1 LLSHSQYGN
10 HPRMIDTAYALA
22 GALTGF
28 VVGLTGVG
36 GGALMTPILLIFF
49 GVSPTTAIATD
60 LWFAAITKLV
70 GARVH
75 NTNGNV
81 DWQVAKRLWLG
92 SLPMALLIVVIVSLG
107 AQFAKVDWLTKAI
120 AVVVFVTAI
129 GLLVAPKLVAYARG
143 RRIGR
148 PERFKAIQPTLTVV
162 SGGALGL
169 CVALTSVGAGALGSV
184 MLLYLYPLRMT
195 PHRLVAT
202 DIVHAI
208 PLAMVAGL
216 GYLFA
221 GMVDWWM
228 LASLLS
234 GSIPMVLLGSML
246 AGKIS
251 GRWIQIALALVL
263 MAAGVKVL
271 M

>member
-1 LLSHSQYGN
+1 
-10 HPRMIDTAYALA
+10 MIDAAYALA

-60 LWFAAITKLV
+60 LWFAAITKLA

-75 NTNGNV
+75 HTNGNV

-107 AQFAKVDWLTKAI
+107 AQVAKVDWLTKAI
-120 AVVVFVTAI
+120 GIVVLITAI

-143 RRIGR
+143 RRIGQ
-148 PERFKAIQPTLTVV
+148 PERFKAVQPALTVV
-162 SGGALGL
+162 SGGVLGL

-208 PLAMVAGL
+208 PLAVVAGL

-228 LASLLS
+228 LASLLV
-234 GSIPMVLLGSML
+234 GSIPTVLLGSLL
-246 AGKIS
+246 AGKIP
-251 GRWIQIALALVL
+251 GRAVQLALALVL
-263 MAAGVKVL
+263 LVAGVKVL
-271 M
+271 V

>member
-1 LLSHSQYGN
+1 
-10 HPRMIDTAYALA
+10 MIDTAYALA

-75 NTNGNV
+75 HTNGNV

-92 SLPMALLIVVIVSLG
+92 SLPMASLIVLIVSLG
-107 AQFAKVDWLTKAI
+107 AQVAKVDWLTKAI
-120 AVVVFVTAI
+120 GIVVLITAI
-129 GLLVAPKLVAYARG
+129 GLLVAPKLVTYARG
-143 RRIGR
+143 RRIGH
-148 PERFKAIQPTLTVV
+148 PERFKAAQPALTVM
-162 SGGALGL
+162 SGGLLGL

-208 PLAMVAGL
+208 PLAAVAGL
-216 GYLFA
+216 GYLLA

-228 LASLLS
+228 LASLLV
-234 GSIPMVLLGSML
+234 GSVPTVLLGSLL
-246 AGKIS
+246 AGKIP
-251 GRWIQIALALVL
+251 GRAVQLALALVL

>member
-1 LLSHSQYGN
+1 
-10 HPRMIDTAYALA
+10 MIDTAYALA

-28 VVGLTGVG
+28 IVGLTGVG

-60 LWFAAITKLV
+60 LWFAATTKLV
-70 GARVH
+70 GVRVH
-75 NTNGNV
+75 HTNGNV
-81 DWQVAKRLWLG
+81 DWQIAKRLWLG

-107 AQFAKVDWLTKAI
+107 AQVAKVDWLTKAI
-120 AVVVFVTAI
+120 GIVVLITAI
-129 GLLVAPKLVAYARG
+129 GLLIAPKLVAYAKG
-143 RRIGR
+143 RRIGQ
-148 PERFKAIQPTLTVV
+148 PERFKAIQPALTVI
-162 SGGALGL
+162 SGGVLGL

-208 PLAMVAGL
+208 PLAVVAGL

-228 LASLLS
+228 LASLLV
-234 GSIPMVLLGSML
+234 GSIPTVLLGSLL
-246 AGKIS
+246 AGKIP
-251 GRWIQIALALVL
+251 GRAVQLALALVL
-263 MAAGVKVL
+263 VAAGVKVL
-271 M
+271 L

>member
-1 LLSHSQYGN
+1 
-10 HPRMIDTAYALA
+10 MIDTAYALA

-75 NTNGNV
+75 HNNGNV

-107 AQFAKVDWLTKAI
+107 AQVAKVDWLTKAI
-120 AVVVFVTAI
+120 GFVVLITAI

-143 RRIGR
+143 RRIDQ
-148 PERFKAIQPTLTVV
+148 PERFKAVQPALTVV
-162 SGGALGL
+162 SGGVLGL

-208 PLAMVAGL
+208 PLAVVAGL

-228 LASLLS
+228 LASLLV
-234 GSIPMVLLGSML
+234 GSVPTVLLGSLL
-246 AGKIS
+246 AGKIP
-251 GRWIQIALALVL
+251 GRGIQIALALVL
-263 MAAGVKVL
+263 VAAGIKVL
-271 M
+271 L

>member
-1 LLSHSQYGN
+1 
-10 HPRMIDTAYALA
+10 MIDTAYALA

-75 NTNGNV
+75 HTNGNV

-107 AQFAKVDWLTKAI
+107 AQVAKADWLTKAI
-120 AVVVFVTAI
+120 GIVVLITAI
-129 GLLVAPKLVAYARG
+129 GLLVAPKLVAYAKG
-143 RRIGR
+143 RRIGQ
-148 PERFKAIQPTLTVV
+148 PERFKAIQPALTVI
-162 SGGALGL
+162 SGGVLGL

-208 PLAMVAGL
+208 PLAVVAGL

-228 LASLLS
+228 LASLLV
-234 GSIPMVLLGSML
+234 GSIPTVLLGSLM
-246 AGKIS
+246 AGKVS
-251 GRWIQIALALVL
+251 GR
-263 MAAGVKVL
+263 
-271 M
+271 

>member
-1 LLSHSQYGN
+1 MTN
-10 HPRMIDTAYALA
+10 MIATSYSLA

-36 GGALMTPILLIFF
+36 GGALMTPILLLFF

-60 LWFAAITKLV
+60 LWFAAITKLFAARIHN
-70 GARVH
+70 GAGH
-75 NTNGNV
+75 V
-81 DWQVAKRLWLG
+81 DWQVVRRLWLG
-92 SLPMALLIVVIVSLG
+92 SLPMAIFVVATVSLG
-107 AQFAKVDWLTKAI
+107 GAIQKVSGLTQAVGI
-120 AVVVFVTAI
+120 AVIITAL
-129 GLLVAPKLVAYARG
+129 GLMFSARLRAMARK
-143 RRIGR
+143 RRIAD
-148 PERFKAIQPTLTVV
+148 PEKFKAVQPGLTVA
-162 SGGALGL
+162 GGATLGL
-169 CVALTSVGAGALGSV
+169 CVGLTSVGAGALGSV

-221 GMVDWWM
+221 GLVNWQM
-228 LASLLS
+228 LLSLLA
-234 GSIPMVLLGSML
+234 GSIPAVIAGSLL
-246 AGKIS
+246 AGKFS

-263 MAAGVKVL
+263 LATGVRTL
-271 M
+271 A

>member
-1 LLSHSQYGN
+1 
-10 HPRMIDTAYALA
+10 MIDVAYALA

-75 NTNGNV
+75 HTNGNV

-107 AQFAKVDWLTKAI
+107 AQVAKVDWLTKAI
-120 AVVVFVTAI
+120 GIVVLITAM

-143 RRIGR
+143 RRIGQ
-148 PERFKAIQPTLTVV
+148 PERFKAVQPALTVV
-162 SGGALGL
+162 SGGVLGL

-208 PLAMVAGL
+208 PLAVVAGL

-228 LASLLS
+228 LASLLV
-234 GSIPMVLLGSML
+234 GSVPTVLLGSLL
-246 AGKIS
+246 AGKIP
-251 GRWIQIALALVL
+251 GRAVQIALALVL

-271 M
+271 V

>member
-1 LLSHSQYGN
+1 
-10 HPRMIDTAYALA
+10 M
-22 GALTGF
+22 
-28 VVGLTGVG
+28 
-36 GGALMTPILLIFF
+36 MTPILLIFF

-75 NTNGNV
+75 HTNGNV

-107 AQFAKVDWLTKAI
+107 AQVAKVDWLTKAI
-120 AVVVFVTAI
+120 GFVVLITAI
-129 GLLVAPKLVAYARG
+129 GLLIAPKLVAYARG
-143 RRIGR
+143 RRIGQ
-148 PERFKAIQPTLTVV
+148 PERFKAVQPALTVV
-162 SGGALGL
+162 SGGVLGL

-208 PLAMVAGL
+208 PLAVVAGL

-228 LASLLS
+228 LASLLV
-234 GSIPMVLLGSML
+234 GSIPTVLLGSLL
-246 AGKIS
+246 AGKIP
-251 GRWIQIALALVL
+251 GRGIQIALALVL
-263 MAAGVKVL
+263 VAAGIKVL
-271 M
+271 L

>member
-1 LLSHSQYGN
+1 
-10 HPRMIDTAYALA
+10 MIDTAYALA

-75 NTNGNV
+75 HTNGNV

-107 AQFAKVDWLTKAI
+107 AQVAKVDWLTKAI
-120 AVVVFVTAI
+120 GFVVLITAI
-129 GLLVAPKLVAYARG
+129 GLLIAPKLVAYARG
-143 RRIGR
+143 RRIGQ
-148 PERFKAIQPTLTVV
+148 PERFKAVQPALTVV
-162 SGGALGL
+162 SGGVLGL

-208 PLAMVAGL
+208 PLAVVAGL

-228 LASLLS
+228 LASLLV
-234 GSIPMVLLGSML
+234 GSIPTVLLGSL
-246 AGKIS
+246 IAGKIP
-251 GRWIQIALALVL
+251 GRGIQIALALVL
-263 MAAGVKVL
+263 VAAGIKVL
-271 M
+271 L

>member
-1 LLSHSQYGN
+1 
-10 HPRMIDTAYALA
+10 MIDVAYALA

-75 NTNGNV
+75 HTNGNV
-81 DWQVAKRLWLG
+81 DWQVARRLWLG
-92 SLPMALLIVVIVSLG
+92 SLPVALLIVVIVSLG
-107 AQFAKVDWLTKAI
+107 AQVAKVDWLTKAI
-120 AVVVFVTAI
+120 GIVVLITAM

-143 RRIGR
+143 RRIGQ
-148 PERFKAIQPTLTVV
+148 PERFKAVQPALTVV
-162 SGGALGL
+162 SGGVLGL

-208 PLAMVAGL
+208 PLAVVAGL

-228 LASLLS
+228 LASLLV
-234 GSIPMVLLGSML
+234 GSVPTVLLGSLL
-246 AGKIS
+246 AGKIP
-251 GRWIQIALALVL
+251 GRAVQIALALVL

-271 M
+271 V

>member
-1 LLSHSQYGN
+1 
-10 HPRMIDTAYALA
+10 MIDTAYALA

-60 LWFAAITKLV
+60 LWFAAITKLA

-75 NTNGNV
+75 HTNGNV

-92 SLPMALLIVVIVSLG
+92 SLPVALLIVVIVSLG
-107 AQFAKVDWLTKAI
+107 AQVAKVDWLTKAI
-120 AVVVFVTAI
+120 GIVVLITAI

-143 RRIGR
+143 RRIGQ
-148 PERFKAIQPTLTVV
+148 PERFKAAQPALTVM
-162 SGGALGL
+162 SGGVLGL

-208 PLAMVAGL
+208 PLAVVAGL

-228 LASLLS
+228 LASLLV
-234 GSIPMVLLGSML
+234 GSIPTVLLGSLL
-246 AGKIS
+246 AGKIP
-251 GRWIQIALALVL
+251 GRAVQLALALVL
-263 MAAGVKVL
+263 LAAGVKVL
-271 M
+271 V

>member
-1 LLSHSQYGN
+1 
-10 HPRMIDTAYALA
+10 MIDTAYVLA
-22 GALTGF
+22 GTLTGF

-36 GGALMTPILLIFF
+36 GGALLTPILLIFF

-75 NTNGNV
+75 HTNGNV

-107 AQFAKVDWLTKAI
+107 AQVAKVDWLTKAI
-120 AVVVFVTAI
+120 GVVVLITAI

-143 RRIGR
+143 RRIAQ
-148 PERFKAIQPTLTVV
+148 PERFKAIQLASTVV
-162 SGGALGL
+162 SGSGVGL

-208 PLAMVAGL
+208 PLAVVAGL

-221 GMVDWWM
+221 GMVDWRM
-228 LASLLS
+228 LVSLLA
-234 GSIPMVLLGSML
+234 GSIPAVLLGSML
-246 AGKIS
+246 VGKIP
-251 GRWIQIALALVL
+251 GRGVQVALALVL
-263 MAAGVKVL
+263 LAAGVKVL
-271 M
+271 V